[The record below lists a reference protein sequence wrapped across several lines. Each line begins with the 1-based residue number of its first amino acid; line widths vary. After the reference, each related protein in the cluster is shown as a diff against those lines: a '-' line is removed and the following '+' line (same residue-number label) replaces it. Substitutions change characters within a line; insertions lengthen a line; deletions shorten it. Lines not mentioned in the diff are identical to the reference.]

1 MPALFLYLVGSS
13 GRTRASARSYYEGMR
28 DFVIN
33 GLRVTAGGAGE
44 ELSGDIA
51 VVCDFSR
58 PIDLVAEA
66 RGEKNM
72 LGEICAL
79 SEKSDLTL
87 VFGTEVLV
95 FGERRLSGDNRSS
108 RCACG
113 RRGRLF
119 GFVAVRRRK
128 NGKNL
133 SRRIGKVRR
142 ASRRGRPRGVY
153 YEKNRFRLRLCRR
166 SRTGAVLRQ
175 FRPRKVPVGKT
186 VAPGALRVAVR
197 NFLCRRTTLPQHVKL
212 AADRFRRRSPSR
224 KGRAFSYRHAG

>member
-1 MPALFLYLVGSS
+1 MLCRLYFYTRSGLPVGT
-13 GRTRASARSYYEGMR
+13 RTSARSYYEGMR

-95 FGERRLSGDNRSS
+95 FGERRLSAVIAHRGALADVADGCSVSSPYVAAKTVKIYRVGSVKFAVLLGGDARVGFIMKKIAS
-108 RCACG
+108 ACD
-113 RRGRLF
+113 F
-119 GFVAVRRRK
+119 AVAVEPEPSSGSSARVK
-128 NGKNL
+128 YL
-133 SRRIGKVRR
+133 SAKL
-142 ASRRGRPRGVY
+142 SLP
-153 YEKNRFRLRLCRR
+153 
-166 SRTGAVLRQ
+166 VLY
-175 FRPRKVPVGKT
+175 V
-186 VAPGALRVAVR
+186 
-197 NFLCRRTTLPQHVKL
+197 
-212 AADRFRRRSPSR
+212 SPSETFFA
-224 KGRAFSYRHAG
+224 GAQLYRNTLS